1 MSIIVIK
8 MEGGLANQLF
18 QYLFGISLAKDLRK
32 KVFFDISEYIAG
44 RGIRRFALMKLRL
57 PGIFISC
64 KAKYLSNG
72 EFVRL
77 TQLKFHSGRPTIFDR
92 LRIRQKIPT
101 LFEPE
106 SSKSKD
112 FSEIQRGYFIG
123 YWLSPDYWD
132 SPNDLLA
139 WMNSQ
144 LQKARANSLKLC
156 GNIWSSIG
164 EDACA
169 VHIRRGDYLN
179 PEHVSWHGICSD
191 TYYLNA
197 IDQSA
202 AKRFFFFSDDSPFI
216 KKSFSHLATSIS
228 ASDLLEDEIDEFL
241 ILCTFKNIIISNSTF
256 SYLAALL
263 ASNREDSTKV
273 YAPYPWHT
281 WGDASPPYP
290 KNWTRINRWTGLDN
304 HTVHREAIRTA
315 VDVVLYNMTSDDEI
329 KEALRTI
336 NSQTI
341 IPSRIILHVK
351 DPIESQ
357 LSHSGAIAEKNKV
370 TYLTTKTI
378 EGLIKAT
385 RLNSPSTFLTLL
397 TPRERWHPQKLESAL
412 ELAISLNADVVISH
426 KVVGAH
432 HQTSQRFPFIS
443 APVKDAQTLMY
454 RTVLNILTGTGS
466 LLIKNR
472 SLNPNCEDPL
482 YELALSKNTKVVHTA
497 IERLERDGGYI
508 SECSIFDRTDFTR
521 IHTALTSDMRASNT
535 LRDAFLI
542 FTDAWLNRKA
552 FQPSDMHSTQR
563 PF

>member
-1 MSIIVIK
+1 
-8 MEGGLANQLF
+8 MEGGLGNQLF

-44 RGIRRFALMKLRL
+44 RGIRRFALIKLRL

-92 LRIRQKIPT
+92 LRIYQKMPT
-101 LFEPE
+101 VFEPE
-106 SSKSKD
+106 SPKSKG
-112 FSEIQRGYFIG
+112 FFKIQRGYFIG
-123 YWLSPDYWD
+123 YWLSPDYWH

-144 LQKARANSLKLC
+144 LQNARANSRKLC
-156 GNIWSSIG
+156 GKIWADIG
-164 EDACA
+164 HDACA
-169 VHIRRGDYLN
+169 VHVRRGDYLN

-191 TYYLNA
+191 AYYLNA
-197 IDQSA
+197 IAQSTA
-202 AKRFFFFSDDSPFI
+202 NKIFFFSDDPSFV

-241 ILCTFKNIIISNSTF
+241 ILCTFQKIVISNSTF

-263 ASNREDSTKV
+263 ASNRGDSIKV
-273 YAPYPWHT
+273 FAPYPWHA

-290 KNWTRINRWTGLDN
+290 RNWTRINRWTGLDN
-304 HTVHREAIRTA
+304 VAVRHEALRTA
-315 VDVVLYNMTSDDEI
+315 VDVLLYNMTTDDEI
-329 KEALRTI
+329 KEALCTI

-357 LSHSGAIAEKNKV
+357 LTHGRAVAERNNL

-385 RLNSPSTFLTLL
+385 HLNSTSTFLTLL
-397 TPRERWHPQKLESAL
+397 TPQERWHPQKLESAV

-426 KVVGAH
+426 KVIGPCQ
-432 HQTSQRFPFIS
+432 QTSQRFPFIN
-443 APVKDAQTLMY
+443 APVKDVQSLTY

-466 LLIKNR
+466 LLIKNHA
-472 SLNPNCEDPL
+472 LNPNCEDPL
-482 YELALSKNTKVVHTA
+482 YELALSENTKVVHTA
-497 IERLERDGGYI
+497 IDPLESEGGHV

-521 IHTALTSDMRASNT
+521 IHTALASDTRASNT
-535 LRDAFLI
+535 LREAFLT

-552 FQPSDMHSTQR
+552 FQPADTYSTQR